1 MTGVLTSF
9 RASIAILLGAR
20 AAGALVGLGL
30 GTMWQYQAAHS
41 ASTAPS
47 ALALLAGNL
56 KGTAMVGLLSGV
68 TGGVAGIAFNLV
80 DGVRYGIAISGG
92 VVAAP
97 PHGPLAQVAA
107 FAFPWLEF
115 VAVSIA
121 AAAPSVVFW
130 RLWFNRKPL
139 IAMRQIASG
148 GTVVVLCLVVA
159 AELEAWLFR

>member
-1 MTGVLTSF
+1 MTAALTSF

-30 GTMWQYQAAHS
+30 GTIWQYQALHS
-41 ASTAPS
+41 ARTAPS

-68 TGGVAGIAFNLV
+68 TGGVAGIAFNLI
-80 DGVRYGIAISGG
+80 DGVRYGIAVSGG

-97 PHGPLAQVAA
+97 AHGPLPQAAA

-115 VAVSIA
+115 VAVSVVA
-121 AAAPSVVFW
+121 AAASVVFW

-139 IAMRQIASG
+139 IQVRQLAAV
-148 GTVVVLCLVVA
+148 GTAVAACLVVA
-159 AELEAWLFR
+159 AELEAWLLQ